1 MLYATLKIGE
11 QEYKGRLSAKRCV
24 ELEKALH
31 KNPLRVFT
39 ELEGNAL
46 PSLTELLT
54 ILHYSLAEL
63 NHDFD
68 EYEIYDAYCDE
79 GGDITGLIEYLL
91 EVFRVSGFI
100 PKETKTKKG
109 KN

>member
-11 QEYKGRLSAKRCV
+11 QEFKGRLSAKRCV
-24 ELEKALH
+24 ELERALG

-39 ELEGNAL
+39 ELEGNNL
-46 PSLTELLT
+46 PSITELLT
-54 ILHYSLAEL
+54 ILHYALVEL

-68 EYEIYDAYCDE
+68 EYAIYDAYCDE
-79 GGDITGLIEYLL
+79 GGDISGLIQYLL

-100 PKETKTKKG
+100 PRETNNKR